1 MKKIFCLIA
10 FLSYTTYGKAQN
22 QLNNNGS
29 FMNNPKLNTQN
40 YSQPTP
46 TSGTN
51 NGMHNSN
58 IPDQSNSMYNNN
70 SQQYNR
76 GNTIKNAVP
85 EGNGT
90 NYTPGA
96 QGINNNNN
104 PGYNSNTR
112 GTINNTSNG
121 AYTLPPNDKK

>member
-10 FLSYTTYGKAQN
+10 LLLSAGFSRGQN
-22 QLNNNGS
+22 QLNNNGTL
-29 FMNNPKLNTQN
+29 MNNPKLNTPT

-46 TSGTN
+46 TSGRN
-51 NGMHNSN
+51 NGQYNSN
-58 IPDQSNSMYNNN
+58 IPDQNNSMYNNN

-85 EGNGT
+85 ESNGT
-90 NYTPGA
+90 HYTPGA
-96 QGINNNNN
+96 QGTNNNNN

-112 GTINNTSNG
+112 GTLNNTSNG
-121 AYTLPPNDKK
+121 AYTVPPNDKK